1 MSTLAAASTDEE
13 VWESYDANASFQ
25 EDNSASKAAAFITAC
40 RILLRRRP
48 NSISVDGQSATFDP
62 AVIRAEMER
71 AIAWNAS
78 RTAGNAVRHLSFRGL
93 RD

>member
-1 MSTLAAASTDEE
+1 MSTLAYSSSDAD
-13 VWESYDANASFQ
+13 VWQAYDDNASFE
-25 EDNSASKAAAFITAC
+25 EDASPAKAAAFVTAC
-40 RILLRRRP
+40 RVLLRRRP

-78 RTAGNAVRHLSFRGL
+78 RVAGNAVRHLSFRGL